1 MLATTIFAL
10 STMGSAQTGKLNLKD
25 LTPIPIKVQTRFTKL
40 PARKPS
46 AQAKLDAAAVKLLH
60 IGVDMKPTEDLGA
73 KVRQEAVS
81 PFSGQISPGNS
92 SDVEALCFIVLMQAT
107 KDMDEDLKQIMDS
120 VKEINKEKENLRKQH
135 EDIERLGSKFD
146 KQLGRI
152 SFGCKVILGPFEYKP
167 TKHKLGKLPD
177 IGQSSSLPKN
187 IGNMSFND
195 LRSQY
200 DKNKVSLDSLGEL
213 SEELELRLQTLMD
226 RRSKFIDALSNI
238 MKKISDTA
246 SSIISNLK

>member
-1 MLATTIFAL
+1 
-10 STMGSAQTGKLNLKD
+10 MGSAQTGKLNLKD

-73 KVRQEAVS
+73 KARQEAVS

-120 VKEINKEKENLRKQH
+120 VKEINKEKENLRKQQEEIGH
-135 EDIERLGSKFD
+135 LKSKFTFPS
-146 KQLGRI
+146 QGTIRGLLAI
-152 SFGCKVILGPFEYKP
+152 SSPYEFKP
-167 TKHKLGKLPD
+167 TKHNLGQVPD
-177 IGQSSSLPKN
+177 IGSPSSLPKN
-187 IGNMSFND
+187 ISSYTENN
-195 LRSQY
+195 LNAET
-200 DKNKVSLDSLGEL
+200 DKIKEKLDSMSEMGETE
-213 SEELELRLQTLMD
+213 SLRLQMLMD

-238 MKKISDTA
+238 MKKMSDTA